1 MSTRFDASESRLTWK
16 SRCVR
21 VPLTIGVI
29 GSLLLAACSSSDQQN
44 SDPTSPGQTTQQSEQ
59 QVQNPTHVLQNV
71 NLKLASNGNVS
82 AIDTNNIYVNEQE
95 HKSSSKTINF
105 KVKDVINDVPVR
117 VSTQYQSSK
126 GTGTN
131 LKDLNGYSGEL
142 TIKVTVENLT
152 LKSQEVSYDAGGTK
166 RTNQALVGVP
176 FTVAGSVSLDN
187 VKSNQII
194 TSGDKTDDSATNGV
208 ISTTGDGKAN
218 VQWGAILAPPTSGAS
233 TSFTLKVNAQD
244 FKAPDFDIAV
254 QPGFASDLSG
264 ESVLNNSFNKN
275 DANQVAMLQRT
286 IDLVNNVDST
296 ITSAS
301 SQVNELRSSLDNT
314 SDTLGQDA
322 AKNLQANS
330 ESLTKRMAEL
340 DGQIQSL
347 KDDLAKTADGNK
359 NQLISQLESTV
370 NTMDTL
376 LGDTSQ
382 VPNVSVSHQNGSCTV
397 DRGAAG
403 GGSSV
408 YGNLVQL
415 SQILNNYADA
425 SGDCQHALTDS
436 LRQTIGPDNPSPEVC
451 RDGSS
456 VTCSLYGASVTSQAS
471 LIGLVANGEKLVNEL
486 QPEYLKGANKNYR
499 ALRGEVD
506 NLTKYL
512 QSDEGKK
519 AIRDHQQNGDVTES
533 LKSSRRSV
541 DELKKTSDELTK
553 ALNSLHS
560 KAVAARNDV
569 SGNSNSIDQQNED
582 IANELCKLSVENGG
596 KLSQEEVDRLR
607 SYLTSTPC
615 GETPRTP
622 QRDQN
627 NQNQGDQ
634 NTPNNNQNGNNGN
647 QNDQN
652 QGHQDNNQ
660 NTPNN
665 NQNGQ
670 NDQNGQG
677 GAQVTPQNDPTEN
690 GQNGQNGQNDQ
701 NGQNQ
706 NTPNNNQN
714 GNNANQGGTPVVPAA
729 HRFAADK
736 LQAPEGYGQAMDER
750 LNNQARAW
758 DEVIKETDLQNP
770 TTPLAQN
777 AKGFSDQVNSLDSA
791 LSSVEKAYAGEGDDQ
806 NRDRDD
812 RQNDPNSLDEKLK
825 SLTSASDELGK
836 NLDELSS
843 QHSELSEALKNAF
856 KDSADETSKNINNL
870 ISQEIRQVSAQ
881 GSAGADSIQNSFTSS
896 IYGLAEASNVIVRD
910 AGNSLEAQRRD
921 IAGKVENLKASLDGV
936 TQSSL
941 EQLDARTGNAS
952 RDLAG
957 ASVLLADD
965 LNKVI
970 LDLGDSRVD
979 GSGLL
984 GALKT
989 NAAKAGAADFQLALA
1004 SQNAQGYTSVRAE
1017 DIAAVQLRQAQFKA
1031 SLEKLKSLPSFHLP
1045 DGGKAEVKVVYTF
1058 HIGDM

>member
-425 SGDCQHALTDS
+425 SGDCQRALADS

-471 LIGLVANGEKLVNEL
+471 LIGLVANGEKLVNDL

-690 GQNGQNGQNDQ
+690 GQNDQ

-714 GNNANQGGTPVVPAA
+714 GNNGNQGGTPVVPAA

-806 NRDRDD
+806 NHD

>member
-425 SGDCQHALTDS
+425 SGDCQHALADS

-451 RDGSS
+451 RDGS
-456 VTCSLYGASVTSQAS
+456 SVTSQAS

-647 QNDQN
+647 QNNQN
-652 QGHQDNNQ
+652 QGNQDNNQ

-677 GAQVTPQNDPTEN
+677 GAQVTPQNDPTE
-690 GQNGQNGQNDQ
+690 NGQNDQ

>member
-166 RTNQALVGVP
+166 RTNRALVGVP

-425 SGDCQHALTDS
+425 SGDCQHALADS

-615 GETPRTP
+615 GEAPRTP

-677 GAQVTPQNDPTEN
+677 GAQVTPQNDPTE
-690 GQNGQNGQNDQ
+690 NGQNGQNDQ

-843 QHSELSEALKNAF
+843 QHAELSEALKNAF

>member
-425 SGDCQHALTDS
+425 SGDCQHALADS

-499 ALRGEVD
+499 ALRGEID

-647 QNDQN
+647 QNNQN

-677 GAQVTPQNDPTEN
+677 GAQVTPQNDPTE
-690 GQNGQNGQNDQ
+690 NGQNGQNDQ

>member
-1 MSTRFDASESRLTWK
+1 MFTRFDASESRLTWK

-647 QNDQN
+647 QNNQN
-652 QGHQDNNQ
+652 QGNQDNNQ

-677 GAQVTPQNDPTEN
+677 GAQVTPQNDPTE
-690 GQNGQNGQNDQ
+690 NGQNGQNDQ

>member
-499 ALRGEVD
+499 ALRGEID

-627 NQNQGDQ
+627 NQNQGNQ

-652 QGHQDNNQ
+652 QGNQDNNQ

-690 GQNGQNGQNDQ
+690 GQNGQNDQND
-701 NGQNQ
+701 QNQ

>member
-425 SGDCQHALTDS
+425 SGDCQHALADS

-471 LIGLVANGEKLVNEL
+471 LIGLVANGEKLVNDL

-647 QNDQN
+647 QNNQN
-652 QGHQDNNQ
+652 QGNQDNNQ

-677 GAQVTPQNDPTEN
+677 GAQVTPQNDPTE
-690 GQNGQNGQNDQ
+690 NGQNDQ

>member
-512 QSDEGKK
+512 QSDEGRK

-582 IANELCKLSVENGG
+582 VANELCKLSVENGG

-690 GQNGQNGQNDQ
+690 GQNDQ

-736 LQAPEGYGQAMDER
+736 LQTPEGYGQAMDER

>member
-425 SGDCQHALTDS
+425 SGDCQHALADS

-647 QNDQN
+647 QNNQN
-652 QGHQDNNQ
+652 QGNQDNNQ

-690 GQNGQNGQNDQ
+690 GQNDQ

-714 GNNANQGGTPVVPAA
+714 GNNGNQGGTPVVPAA

>member
-690 GQNGQNGQNDQ
+690 GQNGQNDQ

-791 LSSVEKAYAGEGDDQ
+791 LSSVEKVYAGEGDDQ

>member
-425 SGDCQHALTDS
+425 SGDCQHALADS

-519 AIRDHQQNGDVTES
+519 AIRDHQQNGDITES

-660 NTPNN
+660 N
-665 NQNGQ
+665 GQ

-677 GAQVTPQNDPTEN
+677 GAQVTPQNDPTE
-690 GQNGQNGQNDQ
+690 NGQNGQNDQ

-843 QHSELSEALKNAF
+843 HHSELSEALKNAF

>member
-1 MSTRFDASESRLTWK
+1 M
-16 SRCVR
+16 
-21 VPLTIGVI
+21 PLTIGVI

-665 NQNGQ
+665 NQKGQ

-677 GAQVTPQNDPTEN
+677 GAQVTPQNDPTE
-690 GQNGQNGQNDQ
+690 NGQNGQNDQ

>member
-425 SGDCQHALTDS
+425 SGDCQHALADS

-519 AIRDHQQNGDVTES
+519 VIRDHQQNGDVTES

-677 GAQVTPQNDPTEN
+677 GAQVTPQNDPTE
-690 GQNGQNGQNDQ
+690 NGQNGQNDQ

>member
-425 SGDCQHALTDS
+425 SGDCQHALADS

-647 QNDQN
+647 QNGQN

-677 GAQVTPQNDPTEN
+677 GAQVTPQNDPTE
-690 GQNGQNGQNDQ
+690 NGQNDQ

>member
-425 SGDCQHALTDS
+425 SGDCQHALADS

-652 QGHQDNNQ
+652 QGNQDNNQ

-690 GQNGQNGQNDQ
+690 GQNGQ

>member
-425 SGDCQHALTDS
+425 SGDCQHALADS

-647 QNDQN
+647 QNDKN
-652 QGHQDNNQ
+652 QGHRDNNQ

-677 GAQVTPQNDPTEN
+677 GAQVTPQNDPTE
-690 GQNGQNGQNDQ
+690 NGQNGQNDQ

>member
-652 QGHQDNNQ
+652 QGNQDNNQ

-677 GAQVTPQNDPTEN
+677 GAQVTPQNDPTE
-690 GQNGQNGQNDQ
+690 NGQNGQNDQ

-941 EQLDARTGNAS
+941 EQLDARTGSAS

>member
-647 QNDQN
+647 QNNQN
-652 QGHQDNNQ
+652 QDHQDNNQ

-677 GAQVTPQNDPTEN
+677 GAQVTPQNDPTE
-690 GQNGQNGQNDQ
+690 NGQNGQNDQ

>member
-44 SDPTSPGQTTQQSEQ
+44 SDPTLPGQTTQQSEQ

-322 AKNLQANS
+322 VKNLQANS

-425 SGDCQHALTDS
+425 SGDCQHALADS

-690 GQNGQNGQNDQ
+690 GQNGQNGQN
-701 NGQNQ
+701 Q

-714 GNNANQGGTPVVPAA
+714 GNNANQDGTPVVPAA

-806 NRDRDD
+806 NRD

>member
-425 SGDCQHALTDS
+425 SGDCQHALADS

-499 ALRGEVD
+499 ALRGEID

-634 NTPNNNQNGNNGN
+634 NPPNNNQNGNNGN

-690 GQNGQNGQNDQ
+690 GQNDQNDQ

>member
-425 SGDCQHALTDS
+425 SGDCQHALADS

-690 GQNGQNGQNDQ
+690 GQNGQNDQ

-812 RQNDPNSLDEKLK
+812 RQNDQNSLDEKLK

-843 QHSELSEALKNAF
+843 RHSELSEALKNAF

-870 ISQEIRQVSAQ
+870 ISQEIRQISAQ

>member
-425 SGDCQHALTDS
+425 SGDCQHALADS

-627 NQNQGDQ
+627 NQNQGNQ

-652 QGHQDNNQ
+652 QGNQDNNQ

-690 GQNGQNGQNDQ
+690 GQNGQ

>member
-1 MSTRFDASESRLTWK
+1 M
-16 SRCVR
+16 
-21 VPLTIGVI
+21 
-29 GSLLLAACSSSDQQN
+29 
-44 SDPTSPGQTTQQSEQ
+44 
-59 QVQNPTHVLQNV
+59 
-71 NLKLASNGNVS
+71 
-82 AIDTNNIYVNEQE
+82 
-95 HKSSSKTINF
+95 
-105 KVKDVINDVPVR
+105 
-117 VSTQYQSSK
+117 
-126 GTGTN
+126 
-131 LKDLNGYSGEL
+131 
-142 TIKVTVENLT
+142 
-152 LKSQEVSYDAGGTK
+152 
-166 RTNQALVGVP
+166 
-176 FTVAGSVSLDN
+176 AGSVSLDN

-425 SGDCQHALTDS
+425 SGDCQHALADS

-627 NQNQGDQ
+627 NQNQGD
-634 NTPNNNQNGNNGN
+634 
-647 QNDQN
+647 
-652 QGHQDNNQ
+652 
-660 NTPNN
+660 
-665 NQNGQ
+665 
-670 NDQNGQG
+670 
-677 GAQVTPQNDPTEN
+677 
-690 GQNGQNGQNDQ
+690 
-701 NGQNQ
+701 Q

>member
-425 SGDCQHALTDS
+425 SGDCQHALADS

-647 QNDQN
+647 QNDKN
-652 QGHQDNNQ
+652 QGHRDNNQ

-690 GQNGQNGQNDQ
+690 GQNGQNDQ

-714 GNNANQGGTPVVPAA
+714 GNNGNQGGTPVVPAA

>member
-425 SGDCQHALTDS
+425 SGDCQHALADS

-471 LIGLVANGEKLVNEL
+471 LIGLVANGEKLVNDL

-519 AIRDHQQNGDVTES
+519 AIRDHQQNGDITES

-627 NQNQGDQ
+627 NQNQGD
-634 NTPNNNQNGNNGN
+634 
-647 QNDQN
+647 
-652 QGHQDNNQ
+652 
-660 NTPNN
+660 
-665 NQNGQ
+665 
-670 NDQNGQG
+670 
-677 GAQVTPQNDPTEN
+677 
-690 GQNGQNGQNDQ
+690 
-701 NGQNQ
+701 Q

-825 SLTSASDELGK
+825 VLTSASDELGK

>member
-425 SGDCQHALTDS
+425 SGDCQHALADS

-647 QNDQN
+647 QNNQN

-690 GQNGQNGQNDQ
+690 GQNDQ

-706 NTPNNNQN
+706 NTPNNKQN

>member
-690 GQNGQNGQNDQ
+690 GQNGQNGQN
-701 NGQNQ
+701 Q

-881 GSAGADSIQNSFTSS
+881 GSVGADSIQNSFTSS

>member
-425 SGDCQHALTDS
+425 SGDCQRALADS

-499 ALRGEVD
+499 ALRGEID

-665 NQNGQ
+665 NQKGQ

-677 GAQVTPQNDPTEN
+677 GAQVTPQNDPTE
-690 GQNGQNGQNDQ
+690 NGQNDQ

-729 HRFAADK
+729 HRFAVDK

>member
-425 SGDCQHALTDS
+425 SGDCQHALADS

-647 QNDQN
+647 QNNQN
-652 QGHQDNNQ
+652 QGNQDNNQ

-677 GAQVTPQNDPTEN
+677 GAQVTPQNDPTE
-690 GQNGQNGQNDQ
+690 NGQNGQNDQ

-825 SLTSASDELGK
+825 VLTSASDELGK

>member
-677 GAQVTPQNDPTEN
+677 GAQVTPQNDPTES
-690 GQNGQNGQNDQ
+690 GQNDQNGQ

-770 TTPLAQN
+770 TTPLAQS

>member
-425 SGDCQHALTDS
+425 SGDCQHALADS

>member
-105 KVKDVINDVPVR
+105 KVKDVIIDVPVR

-425 SGDCQHALTDS
+425 SGDCQHALADS

-677 GAQVTPQNDPTEN
+677 GAQVTPQNDPTE
-690 GQNGQNGQNDQ
+690 NGQNGQNDQ

>member
-425 SGDCQHALTDS
+425 SGDCQHALADS
-436 LRQTIGPDNPSPEVC
+436 LRQTIGPDTPSPEVC

-471 LIGLVANGEKLVNEL
+471 LIGLVANGEKLVNDL

-560 KAVAARNDV
+560 KAVTARNDV

-647 QNDQN
+647 QNNQN
-652 QGHQDNNQ
+652 QGNQDNNQ

-677 GAQVTPQNDPTEN
+677 GAQVTPQNDPTE
-690 GQNGQNGQNDQ
+690 NGQNDQ

>member
-425 SGDCQHALTDS
+425 SGDCQHALADS
-436 LRQTIGPDNPSPEVC
+436 LRQTIGPDNPSPEFC

-499 ALRGEVD
+499 ALRGEID

-634 NTPNNNQNGNNGN
+634 NTPNNNQNGNN
-647 QNDQN
+647 
-652 QGHQDNNQ
+652 
-660 NTPNN
+660 
-665 NQNGQ
+665 
-670 NDQNGQG
+670 
-677 GAQVTPQNDPTEN
+677 
-690 GQNGQNGQNDQ
+690 
-701 NGQNQ
+701 
-706 NTPNNNQN
+706 
-714 GNNANQGGTPVVPAA
+714 ANQGGTPVVPAA

-812 RQNDPNSLDEKLK
+812 RQNDPSSLDEKLK

>member
-425 SGDCQHALTDS
+425 SGDCQHALADS

-519 AIRDHQQNGDVTES
+519 AIRDHQQNGDITES

-660 NTPNN
+660 N
-665 NQNGQ
+665 GQ

-677 GAQVTPQNDPTEN
+677 GAQVTPQNDPTE
-690 GQNGQNGQNDQ
+690 NGQNGQNDQ

-806 NRDRDD
+806 NRDHDD

>member
-425 SGDCQHALTDS
+425 SGDCQHALADS

-647 QNDQN
+647 QNNQN
-652 QGHQDNNQ
+652 QGNQDNNQ

-690 GQNGQNGQNDQ
+690 GQNDQ

-714 GNNANQGGTPVVPAA
+714 GNNANQGGPPVVPAA

-941 EQLDARTGNAS
+941 EQLDARTGSAS

>member
-647 QNDQN
+647 QNNQN

-677 GAQVTPQNDPTEN
+677 GAQVTPQNDPTE
-690 GQNGQNGQNDQ
+690 NGQNDQ

-812 RQNDPNSLDEKLK
+812 RQNAPNSLDEKLK

>member
-690 GQNGQNGQNDQ
+690 GQNGQNGQN
-701 NGQNQ
+701 Q

-714 GNNANQGGTPVVPAA
+714 GNNANQDGTPVVPAA

>member
-425 SGDCQHALTDS
+425 SGDCQHTLADS

-499 ALRGEVD
+499 ALRGEID

-647 QNDQN
+647 QNNQN
-652 QGHQDNNQ
+652 QGNQDNNQ

-677 GAQVTPQNDPTEN
+677 GAQVTPQNDPTE
-690 GQNGQNGQNDQ
+690 NGQNGQNDQ